1 MADLAPRRPGRPRI
15 TEFKSPL
22 TLPDAEA
29 AGPVIIRE
37 LAPEV
42 ALPTLEVLRHVLM
55 WAAETPG
62 ERGDLFEP
70 CAMTD
75 WEIQLLEHDWE
86 PDIRLPL
93 AVLVGELANGEKALP
108 EAVARA
114 CLVVADWAF
123 GQRAA
128 ATALVFA
135 EAAALAWPQSPRYA
149 WAAGRLLRAHGRVRE
164 AERWLNRA
172 SHTAARENDP
182 DSQVLALNTLGNLHR
197 ERGDFARAARVL
209 ANGLRIARRHDL
221 REREGETLHDLFV
234 LSTARGDLDGAE
246 QLAVEAFEI
255 YRDGHP
261 RLPALVHDR
270 AVVWMERGQFS
281 RALHALREL
290 PPLIE
295 EPQERAW
302 ATALLARAAAACGDE
317 ALFERAWA
325 RAWALL
331 EQSEWMGAAGAF
343 VDLGLGASSLQRWEQ
358 AEQAL
363 QRARGIAPERGDTD
377 PRTNA
382 ALDAVAARR
391 VAERDRDPEDPRASV
406 PLDVWTTEGAPA
418 DDTLAAR
425 FAAALRQLP
434 RTRKGG

>member
-1 MADLAPRRPGRPRI
+1 MADLTPRRPGRPRI
-15 TEFKSPL
+15 TEFNSPL
-22 TLPDAEA
+22 TVPDAEA
-29 AGPVIIRE
+29 AGTVIIRE

-42 ALPTLEVLRHVLM
+42 ALPTWQALRRVLM
-55 WAAETPG
+55 WAAEPPG

-75 WEIQLLEHDWE
+75 WEIQLLEQDWE

-93 AVLVGELANGEKALP
+93 AVLVGELANGEKAIP

-128 ATALVFA
+128 ATGLVFA

-149 WAAGRLLRAHGRVRE
+149 WAVGRLMRAHGRVRE

-172 SHTAARENDP
+172 SHTAARENDL
-182 DSQVLALNTLGNLHR
+182 DSQVLAIDTLGNLHR
-197 ERGDFARAARVL
+197 EQGDFARAARVL
-209 ANGLRIARRHDL
+209 TDGLRIARRHDL

-234 LSTARGDLDGAE
+234 VSTARGDLDAAE
-246 QLAVEAFEI
+246 QLAMEAFEI
-255 YRDGHP
+255 YRGGHP
-261 RLPALVHDR
+261 RLPSLVHDR

-281 RALHALREL
+281 RALYVLREL
-290 PPLIE
+290 PPFIE
-295 EPQERAW
+295 EPHERAW

-317 ALFERAWA
+317 ALFEQAWA
-325 RAWALL
+325 QAWALL
-331 EQSEWMGAAGAF
+331 EQSEWAGAATAC

-363 QRARGIAPERGDTD
+363 QRARVIASDGGDAD

-391 VAERDRDPEDPRASV
+391 VAERDRDPEDPRTSV
-406 PLDVWTTEGAPA
+406 PLGVWLTEGAPA
-418 DDTLAAR
+418 DDTLSAR

-434 RTRKGG
+434 RTRRGG

>member
-1 MADLAPRRPGRPRI
+1 MADLTPRRPGRPRI

-22 TLPDAEA
+22 TVPDAEA
-29 AGPVIIRE
+29 AGAVIVRE
-37 LAPEV
+37 LAPEA
-42 ALPTLEVLRHVLM
+42 ALPTWQALRRVLM
-55 WAAETPG
+55 WAAEAPG

-75 WEIQLLEHDWE
+75 WEIELLEQNWE

-93 AVLVGELANGEKALP
+93 AVLVGELANGEKAIP
-108 EAVARA
+108 EAVARG

-128 ATALVFA
+128 GTGLVFA

-164 AERWLNRA
+164 AERWLTRA
-172 SHTAARENDP
+172 RQTAIREKDL
-182 DSQVLALNTLGNLHR
+182 DAQVLAINSLGNLHR
-197 ERGDFARAARVL
+197 EQGDFARAARVL
-209 ANGLRIARRHDL
+209 THGLRIARRHDL
-221 REREGETLHDLFV
+221 REREGEALHDLFV
-234 LSTARGDLDGAE
+234 VSTARGDLDAAE

-270 AVVWMERGQFS
+270 AVVWIERGQFS
-281 RALHALREL
+281 RALYVLREL
-290 PPLIE
+290 PPFIE
-295 EPQERAW
+295 EPHERAW

-317 ALFERAWA
+317 ALFEQAWA
-325 RAWALL
+325 QAWALL
-331 EQSEWMGAAGAF
+331 EQSGWTGAATAC

-358 AEQAL
+358 AEQAFG
-363 QRARGIAPERGDTD
+363 RARVIASDRGDAD

-382 ALDAVAARR
+382 ALNAVAARR
-391 VAERDRDPEDPRASV
+391 VAERDRDPEDPRTSI
-406 PLDVWTTEGAPA
+406 PQGDWITEGTAS
-418 DDTLAAR
+418 DDTLTAR

-434 RTRKGG
+434 RTREGG